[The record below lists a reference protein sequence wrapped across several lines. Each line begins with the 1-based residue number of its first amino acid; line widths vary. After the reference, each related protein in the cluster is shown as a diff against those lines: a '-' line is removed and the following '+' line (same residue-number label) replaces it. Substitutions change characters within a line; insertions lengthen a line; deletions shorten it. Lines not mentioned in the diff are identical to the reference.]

1 MTNLKKSLILIA
13 TLGSISSLYSST
25 INPNGTITDGARTM
39 PRPKMIGGQGGIY
52 HGNTTPTFPIFNSL
66 ELTGAQGESG
76 AFYPILRVAFLQD
89 KAGNTTY
96 FTNVT
101 PKAPAS
107 DVAHVYTQN
116 FATTSINGKAIAL
129 HAVAMTP
136 EVTTKI
142 KAHYNMLIGSIPSI
156 AANASTIQNKT
167 IGELWEIGLQM
178 INSWLPKPV
187 YVA

>member
-1 MTNLKKSLILIA
+1 MTNLKKSLIFMA

-25 INPNGTITDGARTM
+25 INPNGTITDGAVTM
-39 PRPKMIGGQGGIY
+39 PRAKMIGGQGGIY
-52 HGNTTPTFPIFNSL
+52 HGTTTPTFPIFNSL
-66 ELTGAQGESG
+66 ELTGARGESG

-89 KAGNTTY
+89 NAGNTTY

-107 DVAHVYTQN
+107 NVAHVYTQN
-116 FATTSINGKAIAL
+116 FATTSINGKSIPL

-136 EVTTKI
+136 ELTAKVKT
-142 KAHYNMLIGSIPSI
+142 HYNMLIGTIPSI

-167 IGELWEIGLQM
+167 IGELWEMILPFIGT
-178 INSWLPKPV
+178 WLPKPV
-187 YVA
+187 YVS